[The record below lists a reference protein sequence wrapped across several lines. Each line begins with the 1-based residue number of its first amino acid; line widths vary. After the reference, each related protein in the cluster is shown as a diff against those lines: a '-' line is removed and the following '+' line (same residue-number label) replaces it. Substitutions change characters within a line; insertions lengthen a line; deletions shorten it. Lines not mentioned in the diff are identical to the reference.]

1 MITRPRVLSQ
11 KVLMAE
17 REAEVVLHVAQAGNR

>member
-1 MITRPRVLSQ
+1 MITRRHVLGQ

-17 REAEVVLHVAQAGNR
+17 REAEVVLHVAQAENR